1 MPSFSNHSTTFI
13 LHSVTRLT
21 VFFLALI
28 FISGSAP
35 PAFSQSAPTDSV
47 LLQQSVQ
54 QVSNHY
60 RTEMHLHSHLY
71 NGSEYVEYDHY
82 IDGHQ
87 YFGSDE
93 WEDGVIHYDGAL
105 YREVPLL
112 YDVKLDQVITEN
124 LAGPLRIRLVSEK
137 VRYFTLL
144 NHTFVRI
151 VADSTQQGGVR
162 TGFYDQLYDGNVQVL
177 AKRVK
182 LIHEQITSGRVE
194 RNFYSRD
201 RHYIRKAG
209 QFYPVK
215 RKGSVLS
222 VFDDRKKEL
231 QKFLREQKIR
241 YKQNPEAAMVQLARQ
256 YDALTKSL

>member
-1 MPSFSNHSTTFI
+1 MPSLRDHLTTI
-13 LHSVTRLT
+13 IPHSVPRLT
-21 VFFLALI
+21 VFLIALLFL
-28 FISGSAP
+28 SGSAP
-35 PAFSQSAPTDSV
+35 LAFSQSAPADSA
-47 LLQQSVQ
+47 LLQQSIQ
-54 QVSNHY
+54 QVSNRY

-71 NGSEYVEYDHY
+71 NGSEYVDYDNY

-87 YFGSDE
+87 YFESDE
-93 WEDGVIHYDGAL
+93 LEDGVVHYDGAL
-105 YREVPLL
+105 YQGVPLL
-112 YDVKLDQVITEN
+112 YDVRLDQVITEN

-182 LIHEQITSGRVE
+182 LIHEQVSSGRVE
-194 RNFYSRD
+194 KHFYGRD
-201 RHYIRKAG
+201 RHFIRKAG

-215 RKGSVLS
+215 RKSSVLR

-241 YKQNPEAAMVQLARQ
+241 FKQNPEATMVQLARQ